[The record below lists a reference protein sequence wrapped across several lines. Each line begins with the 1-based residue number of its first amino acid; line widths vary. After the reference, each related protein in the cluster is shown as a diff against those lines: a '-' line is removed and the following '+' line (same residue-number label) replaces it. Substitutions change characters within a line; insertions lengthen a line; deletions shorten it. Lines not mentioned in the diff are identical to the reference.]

1 MGVASQHRSHLLPTA
16 ALPCG
21 EFPRQPPSPHS
32 HAAVYLGL
40 ASEAASVVASLTSSC
55 WDVCVSFQI
64 IQMEKDTRTQRPGY
78 KQGSR
83 DWGPDLYN
91 VHSL

>member
-1 MGVASQHRSHLLPTA
+1 MGVASQHCRCLLTTA
-16 ALPCG
+16 ALSNQG
-21 EFPRQPPSPHS
+21 SLLPHT
-32 HAAVYLGL
+32 AMLLFIL
-40 ASEAASVVASLTSSC
+40 ALLLRLLLLWQVSLASSC
-55 WDVCVSFQI
+55 WDVCVSFEI

-83 DWGPDLYN
+83 DWGPGLYN